1 MLRWSYSNKAA
12 SIPNWQI
19 CVFSAQQDLILPALQ
34 AYFDALT
41 SQDNVALYK
50 NKKNLIKQQLEAAQA
65 KFDAGLATIV
75 DVNTA
80 QAAIDLANPQEIA
93 A

>member
-1 MLRWSYSNKAA
+1 MS
-12 SIPNWQI
+12 
-19 CVFSAQQDLILPALQ
+19 Q

-41 SQDNVALYK
+41 SQDNVALYN
-50 NKKNLIKQQLEAAQA
+50 NKKGLIKQQLEAAQA

-80 QAAIDLANPQEIA
+80 QAALDLANPQEIA
-93 A
+93 AQADLIVKRASWSSLLDALLAP